1 MLTVIETPEFL
12 AWSAGVWSDAERIE
26 FMPKTKDPEMAEFEA
41 ALLRS
46 IDQAL
51 AGHHGTVHT
60 AEQIAARKRGR
71 PTGSVKENA
80 KVSTTI
86 RFDADVLAGLKATGP
101 GWQTRANE
109 ALRAAL
115 KAGRLKRAAPTP
127 H

>member
-1 MLTVIETPEFL
+1 
-12 AWSAGVWSDAERIE
+12 
-26 FMPKTKDPEMAEFEA
+26 MPKTKDAEMAEFEA
-41 ALLRS
+41 ALLRG

-51 AGHHGTVHT
+51 AGEHAAVHT
-60 AEQIAARKRGR
+60 PEEIAARKRGR
-71 PTGSVKENA
+71 PAGSVKENA

-115 KAGRLKRAAPTP
+115 RDGRLTRAASAP
-127 H
+127 HGSVR